1 MTKVYS
7 FEDHRVIL
15 THPDVGSFQLS
26 DGGIGRVVVSY
37 SGENSRLTNSAD
49 GGVVVNKLKND
60 SGSVAVDVL
69 QTSDANLWLKKYVN
83 YLKTS
88 PTNRYALGNLLITGN
103 DGEDVSCTGVVPQK
117 MADLSYDAEAQNRS
131 WQFLAANVTMK

>member
-60 SGSVAVDVL
+60 SGTVSVDVL

-103 DGEDVSCTGVVPQK
+103 DGEDTSCTGVVPQK
-117 MADLSYDAEAQNRS
+117 MADLSFDAEAQNRS

>member
-103 DGEDVSCTGVVPQK
+103 DGEDISCTGVVPQK
-117 MADLSYDAEAQNRS
+117 MADISYDAEAQNRS